1 MSVFRPF
8 ISCPTPA
15 GCGTSLPGQ
24 DARKIGRGTPWRFH
38 RSMRW
43 TTVRE
48 YCVRGLVVAMTG
60 VAMTGPTSPAAEA
73 PLPLEKVMLFTSGV
87 GYFQHAGQV
96 TDDATVEMQF
106 AADDVNDLL
115 KSMVVLDRD
124 GGSATVTYASRDPVT
139 KTLGTFAVNL
149 TDNPSLGDLL
159 GRLRGQRVELDAAAP
174 VAGTIVGVEKRRVE
188 IGKDQ
193 AVEKQFLTLL
203 TGEGLRTLALDSVT
217 RVKLADPRLQGELEK
232 ALAVLALASDNEK
245 KGVDIAFRGQGPRK
259 VLVGYVRESPVW
271 KTSYRLVLGDAAAT
285 KARLQGWA
293 IVENTTDSDWKDVRM
308 SLVSGRPISFVMDL
322 YQPLYA
328 PRPLV
333 EPELYASLRPQV
345 YGQSMADA
353 GEQLAQAGRNREG
366 RANGRGRAL
375 EKAKTAGAARFEADA
390 APMGMAANDELR
402 GGMGDGFAGAASMQA
417 AASGS
422 DLGELFRYE
431 IAEPVTLERQ
441 RSAMLPIVGADVEA
455 ERVAIYDERVL
466 AKHPLS
472 GLRLKNTT
480 DLNLMQGPI
489 TIYDE
494 QGGYSGDARIEDMA
508 PGTERLL
515 SYAVDLDVEVAAR
528 SEGRPE
534 EIVSVRLVK
543 GTLFA
548 SRKLARAKVF
558 EVKNSGKNVVKLL
571 VDHPL
576 DGGWKLVKPEKPE
589 EKTRDRYRF
598 AVEAEPGKPVT
609 LEVAEELPVEESHA
623 ITNLDDNMVG
633 FYSRAKATSPAVREA
648 LAEVVRRKREIEQ
661 IVRDRQVRE
670 QEIATIDQEQA
681 RIRGNMQALDR
692 TSDLFAQYV
701 RKFAD
706 QEKRIETLRGEIA
719 GLAAREQEARKALDD
734 HLLGL
739 DIK

>member
-1 MSVFRPF
+1 MPAPRPLFASFLVALAIAAMSA
-8 ISCPTPA
+8 ISAT
-15 GCGTSLPGQ
+15 
-24 DARKIGRGTPWRFH
+24 
-38 RSMRW
+38 
-43 TTVRE
+43 
-48 YCVRGLVVAMTG
+48 
-60 VAMTGPTSPAAEA
+60 AAEA
-73 PLPLEKVMLFTSGV
+73 PLPLETVMLFTSGV

-96 TDDATVEMQF
+96 SGDATVEMQF
-106 AADDVNDLL
+106 AAEDVNDLL
-115 KSMVVLDRD
+115 KSMVVLDHG

-159 GRLRGQRVELDAAAP
+159 GRLRGQLVELDAAAP

-193 AVEKQFLTLL
+193 TVEKQFLTVL
-203 TGEGLRTLALDSVT
+203 TAEGLRTLALDSVT

-245 KGVDIAFRGQGPRK
+245 KGVDIAFRGQGERQ
-259 VLVGYVRESPVW
+259 VSVGYVRESPIW
-271 KTSYRLVLGDAAAT
+271 KTSYRLVLGDAKAT
-285 KARLQGWA
+285 RARLQGWA

-322 YQPLYA
+322 YQPLYV

-353 GEQLAQAGRNREG
+353 EKQLAGAAVPSED
-366 RANGRGRAL
+366 RANVARTLGRRQM
-375 EKAKTAGAARFEADA
+375 AKTAAPAPASAPVARAMIEATEPFGGGAAM
-390 APMGMAANDELR
+390 PT
-402 GGMGDGFAGAASMQA
+402 A
-417 AASGS
+417 AAGS

-441 RSAMLPIVGADVEA
+441 RSAMLPIVGAEVEA

-472 GLRLKNTT
+472 GLRLRNTT
-480 DLNLMQGPI
+480 DFNLMQGPI
-489 TIYDE
+489 TVYDE
-494 QGGYSGDARIEDMA
+494 EGGYAGDARIEDMA

-528 SEGRPE
+528 VEGRPE
-534 EIVSVRLVK
+534 QIVNVRLVK

-548 SRKLARAKVF
+548 SRKLARSRFF
-558 EVKNSGKNVVKLL
+558 EVKNSGKKPTKVLL
-571 VDHPL
+571 EHPL
-576 DGGWKLVKPEKPE
+576 ESGWKLVKPEQSD

-598 AVEAEPGKPVT
+598 DVLAEPGKPAT
-609 LEVAEELPVEESHA
+609 LEVAEEMPVEESYA
-623 ITNLDDNMVG
+623 ITNLDDNALV
-633 FYSRAKATSPAVREA
+633 FYSRAKTTSPAVRDALGEVIRRKQE
-648 LAEVVRRKREIEQ
+648 LAE
-661 IVRDRQVRE
+661 IVRDRQTRE
-670 QEIATIDQEQA
+670 QEIATIDQEQT

-701 RKFAD
+701 RKFAE

-719 GLAAREQEARKALDD
+719 GLTAKEQEARNGFDGYLVDLD
-734 HLLGL
+734 LN
-739 DIK
+739 